1 MRRVAT
7 VFGGTGFIGRAVVK
21 RLAQRG
27 FIVRVVSRDPVK
39 ARRLAPLGG
48 VGQIVPFPADTGSD
62 EAVRGAL
69 AGAEVAVSLIGILY
83 ERRSGDFDRL
93 QGEVPG
99 RIGRIASGA
108 GVARLVHV
116 SSIGADAGSPSAYAR
131 SKAAGEAALTA
142 AFPAATILRPSIVFG
157 PDDAFFNRFAGMA
170 AMTPFVFPVVSGD
183 TRFQPVHVADVA
195 DAVMAALERDDTAG
209 RVYELGGP
217 RVWTMRELMRFI
229 LDTTG
234 RARRMIDMPMVL
246 MRAQARILEK
256 LPVPPLTQDQLLLL
270 QKDNIVAEGMPG
282 LAELGI
288 APQSVEATVPGYLK
302 RFRPGGG
309 RRQAA

>member
-1 MRRVAT
+1 MRRIAT

-27 FIVRVVSRDPVK
+27 FILRVVSRDPVK

-62 EAVRGAL
+62 EAVRAAL

-83 ERRSGDFDRL
+83 ERRPGDFDRL
-93 QGEVPG
+93 QGELPG
-99 RIGRIASGA
+99 RIGRMAA
-108 GVARLVHV
+108 AEGVSRLVHV
-116 SSIGADAGSPSAYAR
+116 SAIGADPASPSAYAR
-131 SKAAGEAALTA
+131 SKAAGEAALRA
-142 AFPAATILRPSIVFG
+142 AFPAAVILRPSIVFG
-157 PDDAFFNRFAGMA
+157 PEDSFFNRFAAMA

-195 DAVMAALERDDTAG
+195 DAVMAAIERDDTPG
-209 RVYELGGP
+209 RTYELGGP
-217 RVWTMRELMRFI
+217 RVWTMRELMAFI
-229 LDTTG
+229 LQATG
-234 RARRMIDMPMVL
+234 RKRRLLDMPPGL
-246 MRAQARILEK
+246 MRAQARLLEK
-256 LPVPPLTQDQLLLL
+256 LPNPPLTQDQLLLL
-270 QKDNIVAEGMPG
+270 GRDNVVSEGMPG

-288 APQSVEATVPGYLK
+288 TPQSVEATVPGYLK

-309 RRQAA
+309 RREAA

>member
-27 FIVRVVSRDPVK
+27 FIVRVVSRDPVR

-83 ERRSGDFDRL
+83 ERRAGDFDRL

-99 RIGRIASGA
+99 RIGRLAA
-108 GVARLVHV
+108 AEGVARVVHV
-116 SSIGADAGSPSAYAR
+116 SAIGADAASPSGYAR
-131 SKAAGEAALTA
+131 SKAAGEAALRA

-170 AMTPFVFPVVSGD
+170 TMTPFVFPVVSGD

-195 DAVMAALERDDTAG
+195 DAVMAALEREDAPG
-209 RVYELGGP
+209 RLYELGGP
-217 RVWTMRELMRFI
+217 RVWTMRELMAFI
-229 LDTTG
+229 LETTA
-234 RARRMIDMPMVL
+234 RPRRMIDMPMGL
-246 MRAQARILEK
+246 MRLQARFLEK

-270 QKDNIVAEGMPG
+270 QKDNVAADGMPG
-282 LAELGI
+282 LPELGI
-288 APQSVEATVPGYLK
+288 VPQSVEATVPAYLK

-309 RRQAA
+309 RREAG

>member
-1 MRRVAT
+1 MRRIAT

-21 RLAQRG
+21 RLVQRD

-62 EAVRGAL
+62 DAVRAAL

-83 ERRSGDFDRL
+83 ERRPGDFDRL
-93 QGEVPG
+93 QGELPG
-99 RIGRIASGA
+99 RIGRMAA
-108 GVARLVHV
+108 AEGVSRLVHV
-116 SSIGADAGSPSAYAR
+116 SAIGADPASPSAYAR
-131 SKAAGEAALTA
+131 SKAAGEAALRA
-142 AFPAATILRPSIVFG
+142 AFPAAVILRPSIVFG
-157 PDDAFFNRFAGMA
+157 PEDSFFNRFAAMA

-195 DAVMAALERDDTAG
+195 DAVMAAIERDDTAG
-209 RVYELGGP
+209 RIYELGGP
-217 RVWTMRELMRFI
+217 RVWTMRELMAFI
-229 LDTTG
+229 LEATG
-234 RARRMIDMPMVL
+234 RRRRLLDMPMGL

-256 LPVPPLTQDQLLLL
+256 LPNPPLTQDQLLLL
-270 QKDNIVAEGMPG
+270 GRDNVVSEGMPG

-288 APQSVEATVPGYLK
+288 APQSVEATVSAYLK

-309 RRQAA
+309 RREAA

>member
-1 MRRVAT
+1 MRRIAT

-62 EAVRGAL
+62 EAVGAAL

-83 ERRSGDFDRL
+83 ERRPGDFDRL
-93 QGEVPG
+93 QGELPG
-99 RIGRIASGA
+99 RIGRMATA
-108 GVARLVHV
+108 EGVSRLVHV
-116 SSIGADAGSPSAYAR
+116 SAIGADPASPSAYAR
-131 SKAAGEAALTA
+131 SKAAGEAALRA
-142 AFPAATILRPSIVFG
+142 AFPAAVILRPSIVFG
-157 PDDAFFNRFAGMA
+157 PEDSFFNRFAAMA
-170 AMTPFVFPVVSGD
+170 AITPFVFPVVSGD

-195 DAVMAALERDDTAG
+195 DAVMAAIERDDAPG
-209 RVYELGGP
+209 RTYELGGP
-217 RVWTMRELMRFI
+217 RVWTMRELMAFI
-229 LDTTG
+229 LQATG
-234 RARRMIDMPMVL
+234 RKRRLLDMPPAL

-256 LPVPPLTQDQLLLL
+256 LPNPPLTQDQLLLL
-270 QKDNIVAEGMPG
+270 GRDNVVSEGMPG

-288 APQSVEATVPGYLK
+288 TPQSVEATVPAYLK

-309 RRQAA
+309 RREAA

>member
-21 RLAQRG
+21 RLASRG

-62 EAVRGAL
+62 EAVRAAL
-69 AGAEVAVSLIGILY
+69 AGAEVAVNLIGILY
-83 ERRSGDFDRL
+83 ERRPGDFERL

-99 RIGRIASGA
+99 RVGRMAAAES
-108 GVARLVHV
+108 VARVVHV
-116 SSIGADAGSPSAYAR
+116 SAIGADAGSPSAYAR
-131 SKAAGEAALTA
+131 SKAAGEATLKA

-157 PDDAFFNRFAGMA
+157 PEDAFFNRFAAMA
-170 AMTPFVFPVVSGD
+170 ATIPLVFPVVAGD

-195 DAVMAALERDDTAG
+195 DAVLAG
-209 RVYELGGP
+209 IDREDAQGKTYELGGP

-234 RARRMIDMPMVL
+234 RARRMIDMPMWL
-246 MRAQARILEK
+246 MQAQARVLEK

-270 QKDNIVAEGMPG
+270 QKDNVVADGMPG

-288 APQSVEATVPGYLK
+288 QPQSVEATVPAYLK

-309 RRQAA
+309 RREAA